1 MGSILTSREVVF
13 VVKLSKF
20 CNLRCAYC
28 YEHGELHVRD
38 TMQVET
44 LERLFIDI
52 DKFGDHLMRLGIQP
66 KFFFVW
72 HGGEP
77 LLLSRDF
84 YRNIADRQQRNIRGF
99 SYRNGVQTNLYG
111 VNREALAYVLDSGWD
126 LGVSID
132 FADGARVNAGGR
144 CSNAPVIA
152 AAERL
157 RASGG
162 RFGVISVLGTH
173 NCDALLRA
181 YDWVAETAV
190 SWRIL
195 PVFAGGPEDGISQL
209 KLPEEAVVRVLL
221 DVFEHRARSPK
232 HIPVAPL
239 DEYIRDAALKIAGEH
254 AENGSS
260 ARDLLD
266 NIFVVNVNGDV
277 FTRPFAYDDTH
288 CLGNIGRVSMIEMIA
303 GGTYRACQRAI
314 RLRKERNCLHCDF
327 EGFCD
332 TTPMHEHGSV
342 DGAGRCLVHRRAIGE
357 IEAALRGAG
366 VDRATI
372 GEWACEARATASGTP
387 IGV

>member
-28 YEHGELHVRD
+28 YEYGELHVRD
-38 TMQVET
+38 TMRSET
-44 LERLFIDI
+44 LNCLFTDI
-52 DKFGDHLMRLGIQP
+52 DRLGDHLLSLDIMP
-66 KFFFVW
+66 NFFFVW

-77 LLLSRDF
+77 LLLSPEF
-84 YRNIADRQQRNIRGF
+84 YRNIVDMQQRNIRRF
-99 SYRNGVQTNLYG
+99 AYRNGVQTNLHS
-111 VNREALAYVLDSGWD
+111 VNRETLAHVLDSGWD

-132 FADGARVNAGGR
+132 FADGARVNAVGR

-157 RASGG
+157 RASGR

-173 NCDALLRA
+173 NCDALPGA
-181 YDWVAETAV
+181 YDWVAGTAE

-195 PVFAGGPEDGISQL
+195 PVFTGGPEAGISRL
-209 KLPEEAVVRVLL
+209 KLPEEAVVRVFL
-221 DVFEHRARSPK
+221 DILEHRAKSPK

-239 DEYIRDAALKIAGEH
+239 DEYIKDAALKIAGER
-254 AENGSS
+254 AGAGNF

-277 FTRPFAYDDTH
+277 FTRPFAYDAAH
-288 CLGNIGRVSMIEMIA
+288 CLGNIGCVSMIEMIA
-303 GGTYRACQRAI
+303 GETYRACQRAV

-342 DGAGRCLVHRRAIGE
+342 DGAGRCVVHRRAIRE
-357 IEAALRGAG
+357 IETVLRGAG

-372 GEWACEARATASGTP
+372 GEWAREALATASGTP